1 MHSEHFFRVQVF
13 LIHKC
18 KMLFSIKCE
27 TNIKRPSAC
36 SHFIGRTCA
45 SVCNSRGYTLENVKD
60 WWKYQQSSTIIS
72 DILKS
77 TRPLEK
83 NEINGLKALF
93 ILYILWLRVDYLQ
106 SIVCAPDPF
115 QPFHIKQEQNI
126 FDRIE
131 YKLQNSQSL
140 SLNLILFPIVRC
152 DKTILMIIKK
162 F

>member
-18 KMLFSIKCE
+18 KMVFSIKSE

-60 WWKYQQSSTIIS
+60 WRKKQQPSTIIS

-83 NEINGLKALF
+83 K
-93 ILYILWLRVDYLQ
+93 
-106 SIVCAPDPF
+106 
-115 QPFHIKQEQNI
+115 
-126 FDRIE
+126 
-131 YKLQNSQSL
+131 
-140 SLNLILFPIVRC
+140 
-152 DKTILMIIKK
+152 
-162 F
+162 